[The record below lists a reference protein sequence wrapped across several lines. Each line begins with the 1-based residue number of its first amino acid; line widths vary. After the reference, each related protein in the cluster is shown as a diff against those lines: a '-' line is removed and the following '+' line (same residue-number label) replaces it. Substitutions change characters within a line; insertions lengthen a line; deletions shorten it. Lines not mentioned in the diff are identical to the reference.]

1 LKVTQPFSHKVTH
14 PTGFKLCFQ
23 RNLCRYAEDEFSR
36 NLRALEEE
44 FDTER
49 QEIVSAHTR
58 QKRDMQDLMQAMVR
72 GVV

>member
-1 LKVTQPFSHKVTH
+1 MALQYTRVRA
-14 PTGFKLCFQ
+14 L
-23 RNLCRYAEDEFSR
+23 EDEFHR

-58 QKRDMQDLMQAMVR
+58 QKRDMQDLMQVR
-72 GVV
+72 ALNPKP